1 MGARASAKGESEN
14 ESLAG
19 IAACGRGPLA
29 NEVQPLSHRAEEVQ
43 VTKEDRQDGHDTTL
57 LAFPPRGTGHT
68 TPPSSSTNR
77 LSTVSAT
84 EPGSSVP
91 SVYSACNA
99 YPPDSHETGD
109 ESAPLAATLSPPS
122 FRTSSTYSI
131 TKAYDIPSLS
141 SSNPRRAA
149 LAYSIRARAAETH
162 ELDPAGEKHSDGK
175 PRRARETSRPHRK
188 WLVALVALLTLFVCS
203 GIGVGVG
210 VGYGVWRHRGHLT
223 QDTAASASALARSS
237 LARSSGSVTPAASV
251 TGTLVTSD
259 GSEAATSVAT
269 ATASSAEGGTNDGT
283 NEGGYDSGTTATYDP
298 GQ

>member
-1 MGARASAKGESEN
+1 MGARASSKGESES

-29 NEVQPLSHRAEEVQ
+29 NKVQPLLHRAEEVQ
-43 VTKEDRQDGHDTTL
+43 VTKEDRQEGYDTSL
-57 LAFPPRGTGHT
+57 LALQPRGTGHT

-99 YPPDSHETGD
+99 YPLDSHETGD

-131 TKAYDIPSLS
+131 NKPYDIPSLS
-141 SSNPRRAA
+141 SSSPRRAA
-149 LAYSIRARAAETH
+149 VAYSIRARAAETH
-162 ELDPAGEKHSDGK
+162 ELDLAGEKHRDGK
-175 PRRARETSRPHRK
+175 PRSARQTSRPQRK
-188 WLVALVALLTLFVCS
+188 WLVALVALLVLFVCS

-210 VGYGVWRHRGHLT
+210 VGYGVWRHRGHHT
-223 QDTAASASALARSS
+223 QDTAASARSG
-237 LARSSGSVTPAASV
+237 LARSSGSVTRAASV

-283 NEGGYDSGTTATYDP
+283 NDGGDDRGTAATYDSG
-298 GQ
+298 Q